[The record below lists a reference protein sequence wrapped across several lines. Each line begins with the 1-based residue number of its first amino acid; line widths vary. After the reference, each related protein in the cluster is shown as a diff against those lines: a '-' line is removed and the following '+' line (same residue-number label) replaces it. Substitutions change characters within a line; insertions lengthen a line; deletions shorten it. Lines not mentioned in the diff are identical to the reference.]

1 MEVSHFQAAQGG
13 QLGFD
18 GPAKALLLPVTVRA
32 LQIGNPEEI
41 ICKEHVHR
49 WCRIQPSQTGGDGGK
64 KSQKAKQPHG
74 TKQIKAFQ
82 SFEQHVTAEKKKSGA
97 KTNSNFPTRHYR
109 ENKTQ
114 HRYCIVSC
122 AAIRLFVCQECV
134 VHIPLIFKQKLS
146 ISLTSAATLSFAR
159 FLPYLLEH
167 VGQIALPRGIWPGQM
182 QRLTTRIKVILFR
195 GRIILAS

>member
-49 WCRIQPSQTGGDGGK
+49 WCRIQPSQIGGDGK
-64 KSQKAKQPHG
+64 KSQKAKQPYG

-82 SFEQHVTAEKKKSGA
+82 SFERHITAEKRISRAKKFQFSHE
-97 KTNSNFPTRHYR
+97 T
-109 ENKTQ
+109 
-114 HRYCIVSC
+114 
-122 AAIRLFVCQECV
+122 
-134 VHIPLIFKQKLS
+134 
-146 ISLTSAATLSFAR
+146 
-159 FLPYLLEH
+159 
-167 VGQIALPRGIWPGQM
+167 LPR
-182 QRLTTRIKVILFR
+182 R
-195 GRIILAS
+195 